1 ELATKNLKD
10 KFSAQNWEKT
20 AIDLI
25 KSLATTEIVLN
36 HEDTIGQFVANIFD
50 YAAGTKEAGS
60 MIYDQLAKSFDSDK
74 ISKYISKDDFNSLV
88 KSIFVKNHK
97 VIASIMRNVTL
108 TMKQDVYKYHN
119 ANTIAD

>member
-1 ELATKNLKD
+1 M
-10 KFSAQNWEKT
+10 
-20 AIDLI
+20 
-25 KSLATTEIVLN
+25 LN
-36 HEDTIGQFVANIFD
+36 HEDTIGQFVANIFN

-60 MIYDQLAKSFDSDK
+60 MIYDQLTKSFGSDK

-119 ANTIAD
+119 ANTIADVLKIYLDSKDKIYLISKDFSVILESF